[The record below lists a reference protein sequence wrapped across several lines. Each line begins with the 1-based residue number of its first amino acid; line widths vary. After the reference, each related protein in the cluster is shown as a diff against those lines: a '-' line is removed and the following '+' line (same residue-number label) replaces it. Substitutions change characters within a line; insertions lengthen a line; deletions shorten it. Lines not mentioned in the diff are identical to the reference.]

1 MPDSFASK
9 YAAISDGQ
17 NLSSDEMVAA
27 FDMIM
32 DGECSPVE
40 MACFL
45 TALRTRGETPSDI
58 AAGASILREKA
69 TKISAPDG
77 AIDIVGTGGDGLG
90 TYNISTASALVLA
103 GCGLSVAKHGNKAVS
118 SKSGAADVLSALG
131 INLDA
136 PFSQIETALQEAGIC
151 FLAAQRHH
159 AAMRHVG
166 PVRAEMG
173 MRSIFNLLG
182 PLSNPA
188 LVSRIMVGVYDVKW
202 CRPFA
207 EALSSLG
214 TTHAWIVHGAD
225 GLDEL
230 STTGTNQIC
239 ALQNGE
245 IREFTLHPEELDIP
259 VATIDALKGGDA
271 EANAEAL
278 KAVLS
283 GASGAYRDIVLLNV
297 AGALVATGYEQ
308 DLRSAKSRAEQAI
321 DTGAAK
327 TALADLVAIT
337 NAAPAE

>member
-1 MPDSFASK
+1 MP
-9 YAAISDGQ
+9 
-17 NLSSDEMVAA
+17 
-27 FDMIM
+27 
-32 DGECSPVE
+32 PVE

-136 PFSQIETALQEAGIC
+136 PSPRLKKPCKRRAYVFWQPSAIMQRCGMSVRCAQKWVCGLFSIY
-151 FLAAQRHH
+151 F
-159 AAMRHVG
+159 
-166 PVRAEMG
+166 P
-173 MRSIFNLLG
+173 F
-182 PLSNPA
+182 SNPA

-245 IREFTLHPEELDIP
+245 IREFTLHPDELDIP

-308 DLRSAKSRAEQAI
+308 DLRSANH
-321 DTGAAK
+321 G
-327 TALADLVAIT
+327 
-337 NAAPAE
+337 